1 MKIRSGGLLAVAMAV
16 PALVACSHTPV
27 GYRVPG
33 EGDQRVV
40 VVTEHDAV
48 KTGQPAWS
56 LALPLGEEEDTAV
69 LKLLAQA
76 EASGAKYLSD
86 VDVVYAAEDNG
97 QRLECR
103 THYLPVVA
111 VESKTLSRTH
121 FPRLAPAQVNVPQVT
136 VPSKPGEVA
145 TTTMGD
151 AQTRPYM
158 RQTLHLNDVPHYDEQ
173 LMVKRWRLLRTEPE
187 CKPLA
192 QVVERVESRAY
203 GCGDSASACEDK
215 SL

>member
-16 PALVACSHTPV
+16 PALVACTHTPV

-33 EGDQRVV
+33 EGEQRVV
-40 VVTEHDAV
+40 VVTERDAV

-56 LALPLGEEEDTAV
+56 LAMPLGEEEDASV

-111 VESKTLSRTH
+111 VESKTLQRPH
-121 FPRLAPAQVNVPQVT
+121 FPMRAPMHVHVPQVT
-136 VPSKPGEVA
+136 VASSPGEVA
-145 TTTMGD
+145 TTTVGE
-151 AQTRPYM
+151 TRTQPYV
-158 RQTLHLNDVPHYDEQ
+158 RLPAHLSDIPHYDEQ

-203 GCGDSASACEDK
+203 GCGASACEDK
-215 SL
+215 TL